1 MKPEDL
7 KQDSNAVLTGRV
19 LNQQTATDEN
29 ISLNFK

>member
-7 KQDSNAVLTGRV
+7 KQDSNAALTGKV
-19 LNQQTATDEN
+19 LKQQTATDEN